1 MMISNSEIV
10 IRLIVAFAVGYVLG
24 IERYLR
30 KKPAGT
36 GTHTIV
42 CLASTLIT
50 IISAYG
56 FQEFTT
62 MDHINMDPSRL
73 MVGILTGIGFIGAGI
88 IWRENASR
96 IQGITTAANIFL
108 IAALG
113 IAIGMGYY
121 FIALITVALAIAAH
135 ELSLWQK
142 NRYLEKQ
149 KKLQEEGKTVA
160 EDKSVGTES
169 GA

>member
-10 IRLIVAFAVGYVLG
+10 LRLIVAFAVGYVLG

-42 CLASTLIT
+42 CLASTLVT

-62 MDHINMDPSRL
+62 INHINMDPSRL

-108 IAALG
+108 IASLG

-121 FIALITVALAIAAH
+121 FITGLTVVLAIAAH

-142 NRYLEKQ
+142 NRYIIKQ
-149 KKLQEEGKTVA
+149 KILHEESKTEA
-160 EDKSVGTES
+160 ESKPGETES
-169 GA
+169 GS

>member
-1 MMISNSEIV
+1 MISYGEII
-10 IRLIVAFAVGYVLG
+10 IRLLVAFAVGFILG

-56 FQEFTT
+56 FQDYIN
-62 MDHINMDPSRL
+62 MNHINMDPARL

-88 IWRENASR
+88 IWRENAQ
-96 IQGITTAANIFL
+96 IQGVTTAASIFL
-108 IAALG
+108 IASLG
-113 IAIGMGYY
+113 IAIGLGYY
-121 FIALITVALAIAAH
+121 FITFVCVVLAIAAH

-142 NRYLEKQ
+142 NCYLKKQ
-149 KKLQEEGKTVA
+149 AQIKA
-160 EDKSVGTES
+160 EPVSETPLDKEIES
-169 GA
+169 D